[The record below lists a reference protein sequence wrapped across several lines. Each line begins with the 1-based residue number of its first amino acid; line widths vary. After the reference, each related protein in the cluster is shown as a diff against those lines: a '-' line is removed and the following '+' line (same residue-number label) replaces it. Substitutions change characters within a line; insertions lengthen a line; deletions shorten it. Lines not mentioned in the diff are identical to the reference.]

1 MKKGWQQVKFS
12 ELFEEPK
19 KAIISGPF
27 GSNLK
32 SAEYQTE
39 GVPLVRLQNID
50 RWKFIDKNIIYIT
63 PQKAEELSS
72 HAYKAGDILITKL
85 GAPLGKA
92 CIAPESSGEGIILAD
107 IVRVRLDKDSGD
119 KDFIVY
125 QLNSGVISNQLAE
138 LTTGA
143 TRPRVTLKNVRELNL
158 VVPPISEQ
166 KEIVAII
173 DEAFAAIDTAR
184 ANLEKNLENT
194 KELFESKLSEIFS
207 QQGDNWKE
215 KNLGE
220 VCDNFQYGSSSKS
233 LGEGKL
239 PVLRMGNIQEGKI
252 DWTNLKYSDNEV
264 DNEKYLL
271 NHDDIVFN
279 RTNSPEHVGKT
290 AIYKSEMPAIFAGYI
305 IRVKVKEDVL
315 NSDFLNFFL
324 NSKDARDYGYSVMSS
339 SVNQA
344 NINASKLKQY
354 KIRLPDLE
362 TQVGLVKELQVLK
375 NKTDE
380 IETSYIRKLESI
392 SELKKSILQK
402 AFTGELTSKDIAA

>member
-1 MKKGWQQVKFS
+1 MKKGWKTTTLKEITSILGDGLHGTPKYSDDGEFYFINGNNLTDGKIVYKERTKKVSAS
-12 ELFEEPK
+12 EYEKYK
-19 KAIISGPF
+19 K
-27 GSNLK
+27 NLNDRTVLVSINGTLGNVAFYQDEKVVLGK
-32 SAEYQTE
+32 SACYFNLLDE
-39 GVPLVRLQNID
+39 
-50 RWKFIDKNIIYIT
+50 IDKNFIRY
-63 PQKAEELSS
+63 
-72 HAYKAGDILITKL
+72 
-85 GAPLGKA
+85 
-92 CIAPESSGEGIILAD
+92 IILSPKFVKYMHTEA
-107 IVRVRLDKDSGD
+107 
-119 KDFIVY
+119 
-125 QLNSGVISNQLAE
+125 
-138 LTTGA
+138 TGA
-143 TRPRVTLKNVRELNL
+143 TIKNVSLKSMRGYTIDL
-158 VVPPISEQ
+158 PPLKEQ

-184 ANLEKNLENT
+184 ANLEKNIENA
-194 KELFESKLSEIFS
+194 KELFESKLSAIFS
-207 QQGDNWKE
+207 QQGNNWEE

-375 NKTDE
+375 KNIDR
-380 IETSYIRKLESI
+380 IQTSYIRKLESI

-402 AFTGELTSKDIAA
+402 AFRGELTSKDIAA